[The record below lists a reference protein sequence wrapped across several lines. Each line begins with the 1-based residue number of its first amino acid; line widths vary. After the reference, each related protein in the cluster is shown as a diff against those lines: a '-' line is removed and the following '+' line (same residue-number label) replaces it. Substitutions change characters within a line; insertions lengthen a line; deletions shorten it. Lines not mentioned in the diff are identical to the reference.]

1 MVTRGTEDTDGGKV
15 EFEVV
20 ESERGSIEIG
30 PCRSGGGSE
39 DRCGESLQGKHGEL
53 KN

>member
-1 MVTRGTEDTDGGKV
+1 MVTGGTEDTDGGKV

-30 PCRSGGGSE
+30 PCRSRGGSE
-39 DRCGESLQGKHGEL
+39 DRRGESLQGKHGEL